1 MVENVYFPE
10 GIETFEYPINS
21 KTNLAEIPL
30 LDEVLEDLHPLP
42 AYSLLLGLCEDGMPV
57 ILDLTDPS
65 AGAFLIAGDNSF
77 ANFALLYSILTTACK
92 VNTEEEVNLHMIST
106 QADNLIELH
115 RQQHFKI
122 SFDPSRPECEIVI
135 EEMVNLVHHRQGS
148 GEIQPIHILAIDGLD
163 LLFQTLSMEA
173 QSWFNWLLQFGPEAG
188 VWIFATIESS
198 CVNNTHY
205 GVIESFPSRILGNI
219 KSPQMARYLSGMR
232 KDNLDD
238 LIQESQFFMR
248 SSGGSFKM
256 WMLDADEN
264 KNY

>member
-10 GIETFEYPINS
+10 GIETFEYPIIS
-21 KTNLAEIPL
+21 RTNLAEIPL
-30 LDEVLEDLHPLP
+30 LEEVLENLHPLP
-42 AYSLLLGLCEDGMPV
+42 VYSVLLGLCEDGLPV

-65 AGAFLIAGDNSF
+65 AGAFLIAGDNGF
-77 ANFALLYSILTTACK
+77 ANFALLYSILTTPYK
-92 VNTEEEVNLHMIST
+92 VNTEKEVNLHMIST
-106 QADNLIELH
+106 QADDLIELH
-115 RQQHFKI
+115 RQPHFKI

-173 QSWFNWLLQFGPEAG
+173 QSWFKWLLQFGPEAG
-188 VWIFATIESS
+188 VWIFATIESN

-219 KSPQMARYLSGMR
+219 KSPQMARYLSGMSR
-232 KDNLDD
+232 DNLND
-238 LIQESQFFMR
+238 LTQESQFFMR
-248 SSGGSFKM
+248 SGGGSFNM
-256 WMLDADEN
+256 WMLATDEY